1 MERRAKML
9 TDASKKCHRSV
20 AEPPPASPLLNGAR
34 LPKAARADYNLGTRS
49 PVGKALDGDAH
60 GDLIRRLRG
69 KIDPTRRITPCR
81 SWPRSRH
88 PDKGGP
94 GESYTERDREA
105 SGGDR
110 RWAVMLSA
118 HHLTRVA
125 PRPLTPLPSLPQ
137 PHPRLIPVRDLSPK
151 RNTDYPGFC
160 CPRWCRSAS

>member
-1 MERRAKML
+1 ML
-9 TDASKKCHRSV
+9 
-20 AEPPPASPLLNGAR
+20 
-34 LPKAARADYNLGTRS
+34 
-49 PVGKALDGDAH
+49 GKALDGDAH

-81 SWPRSRH
+81 SWLRSRH

-105 SGGDR
+105 SGGDW

-137 PHPRLIPVRDLSPK
+137 PHPRLIPVREFHASRFDGALYSRDCVVRNGDFPFALSPSNRRERK
-151 RNTDYPGFC
+151 AGRRRYVCLRQIREVAACSDLRGSDQSY
-160 CPRWCRSAS
+160 